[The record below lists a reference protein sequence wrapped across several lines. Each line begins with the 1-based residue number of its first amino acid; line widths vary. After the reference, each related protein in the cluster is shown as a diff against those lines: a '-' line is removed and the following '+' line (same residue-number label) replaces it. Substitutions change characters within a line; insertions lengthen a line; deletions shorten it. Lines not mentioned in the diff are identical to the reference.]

1 MISCGKLREVAG
13 SSGKLR
19 EVAGSCG
26 KLREV
31 AGSCGKLRKVAG
43 SCGKL
48 REVAGSCGKLGL
60 PKLPKLIFK
69 INIQMTTIQIEAI
82 QNPGANRP
90 SLSRE

>member
-1 MISCGKLREVAG
+1 MTSYAKLCEVVRRCD
-13 SSGKLR
+13 KLW
-19 EVAGSCG
+19 
-26 KLREV
+26 
-31 AGSCGKLRKVAG
+31 
-43 SCGKL
+43 
-48 REVAGSCGKLGL
+48 EVAGSCGKLGL